1 MLSGL
6 AKIARY
12 WWPPRVDIPVTAAKL
27 SRFYAERS
35 DYHAMTAN
43 EDKIDHPQVRMLME
57 MAKPSD
63 FVVEFGC
70 GGGLILHALGKR
82 VRQAIGF
89 DISTEALGRARRRP
103 GRHFAVQADVARI
116 PLSDG
121 CADIAYSLEVLEHIW
136 DAEAVIREMIRVTK
150 PGGSVFFTT
159 PNGYSLD
166 LQLKLRP
173 VVRALNVAGALT
185 VHYAGRSGRIYQNI
199 PPDLDVHPV
208 YPDCDMITR
217 IHPRDL
223 AAFAE
228 RNGCQVERLETFFFQ
243 LSKVRSEAERERYL
257 GLERHPFY
265 RFYGDHI
272 MFLGR
277 KKQCATLA

>member
-1 MLSGL
+1 MFAGFS
-6 AKIARY
+6 KIARY

-27 SRFYAERS
+27 SRFYAERA

-43 EDKIDHPQVRMLME
+43 EDKIDHPQVRMLLE

-63 FVVEFGC
+63 RVVEFGC
-70 GGGLILHALGKR
+70 GGGLILNAVSQR

-89 DISTEALGRARRRP
+89 DISNEALARARRRP
-103 GRHFAVQADVARI
+103 GRQIALQGDVANI
-116 PLSDG
+116 PLPDG

-150 PGGSVFFTT
+150 PGGTVFFTT

-166 LQLKLRP
+166 LHLPLRP
-173 VVRALNVAGALT
+173 LVRWLNFAGALT
-185 VHYAGRSGRIYQNI
+185 VHNAGRFGRIYQNI
-199 PPDLDVHPV
+199 PPDLEAMPV

-217 IHPRDL
+217 IHPREL
-223 AAFAE
+223 EGFA
-228 RNGCQVERLETFFFQ
+228 RQNGCQVQRLETFFFQ
-243 LSKVRSEAERERYL
+243 VSKARSEAEKGRYL
-257 GLERHPFY
+257 DLERHPFY
-265 RFYGDHI
+265 HYYGDHI

-277 KKQCATLA
+277 KK